1 MAPSIILA
9 SESMVR
15 RRLLDQA
22 GITYTT
28 QSSGVD
34 ETPIKK
40 SCQEQNLSASDTAE
54 RLAEAKA
61 QSVSRLHPDALVI
74 GADQMLDHEGRW
86 FDKPTDIDNARRH
99 LIALRGRTHHL
110 VSATVVLAAGQCVWK
125 HQETI
130 DMKMRALSD
139 TFIEDY
145 LSQVGASAFISVGA
159 YQLEGLGAQLFED
172 VDGDFFSILG
182 LPLLPL
188 LGFLRQREAIGA

>member
-1 MAPSIILA
+1 MAQPIILA
-9 SESMVR
+9 SESVVR

-22 GITYTT
+22 GIKFTA

-40 SCQEQNLSASDTAE
+40 SCRDQDLSAADTAE
-54 RLAEAKA
+54 RLSKAKA
-61 QSVSRLHPDALVI
+61 QMVSRLYPGALVI
-74 GADQMLDHEGRW
+74 GADQMLNHEGRW
-86 FDKPTDIDNARRH
+86 FDKPTDIDDARQH
-99 LIALRGRTHHL
+99 LIALRGRTHQL
-110 VSATVVLAAGQCVWK
+110 VSATVVLEAGQCVWK
-125 HQETI
+125 HLETI

-139 TFIEDY
+139 TFLEDY
-145 LSQVGASAFISVGA
+145 LSRVGASACTSVGA

-188 LGFLRQREAIGA
+188 LGFLRQREAIDA